1 MTCRKGK
8 YCIVCKTNECGM
20 YIEERQGYIID
31 DKFGF
36 TKNEQGLYMPTDLE
50 TGMLM
55 FVPNSQ
61 FYSLVKAYIST
72 KRTFDAHKTA
82 YELMRKSDKSIK
94 KTVKMIKEYNNKNA
108 LHRNI

>member
-8 YCIVCKTNECGM
+8 YCIVCETKERGM

-36 TKNEQGLYMPTDLE
+36 TKNKRGLYVPTDLE
-50 TGMLM
+50 TGMLL

-61 FYSLVKAYIST
+61 CYSLVKAYIIA
-72 KRTFDAHKTA
+72 KRTLDARKTT

-94 KTVKMIKEYNNKNA
+94 KAVKMIKEYNNKNA